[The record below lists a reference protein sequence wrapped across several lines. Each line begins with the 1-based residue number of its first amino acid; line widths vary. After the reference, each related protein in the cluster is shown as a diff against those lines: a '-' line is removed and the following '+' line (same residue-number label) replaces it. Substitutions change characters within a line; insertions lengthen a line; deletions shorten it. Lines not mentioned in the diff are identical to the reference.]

1 MKKLLCSS
9 VAGLLIAGA
18 LPAFAASTIDLAVKG
33 FIVPSAC
40 AVTLSSE
47 TIDVGRISVK
57 DLNQD
62 TRTNLPPSTL
72 QVFTQCEGP
81 SLFAMTATDNRSDS
95 SNNVVEFGLG
105 TTTAGERIGGYTMF
119 LDQAIA
125 DETPVQMIQSLNNG
139 SSWGRMWDDDAW
151 QTNILVSIKQIG
163 TASVPIPAKDMQVEM
178 TVRPFIHPAQNLT
191 ISTDETI
198 DGLATIT
205 LRYL

>member
-18 LPAFAASTIDLAVKG
+18 LPASAASTTDLAVKG

-40 AVTLSSE
+40 TLSLSSG

-95 SNNVVEFGLG
+95 ANNVVEFGLG
-105 TTTAGERIGGYTMF
+105 TTTAGERIGGYAMF

-125 DETPVQMIQSLNNG
+125 DETPVQMIQSMTNG
-139 SSWGRMWDDDAW
+139 STWGRMWDDVGW
-151 QTNILVSIKQIG
+151 QTNFLVSIKQIG
-163 TASVPIPAKDMQVEM
+163 AASVPIPAKDMQVEM
-178 TVRPFIHPAQNLT
+178 TVRPFINPAQNLT